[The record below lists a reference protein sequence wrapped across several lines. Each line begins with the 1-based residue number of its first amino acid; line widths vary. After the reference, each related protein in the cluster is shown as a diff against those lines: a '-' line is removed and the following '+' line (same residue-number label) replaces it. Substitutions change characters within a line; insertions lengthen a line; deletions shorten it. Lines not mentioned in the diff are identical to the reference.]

1 MRMDMNI
8 PAPKPVIKLIEA
20 FNRLPGIGPKS
31 AQRLAYYIIRMP
43 KEEARL
49 LADAVLGVKQ
59 TIIFCSRCQNLTEI
73 DPCVICSSSS
83 RDHNTICL
91 VEEPLDVLALE
102 RAGFYKGQY
111 HVLHGLISPINGIG
125 PDDLKIKDLLYRL
138 QSDHISEVIIALN
151 PTLEGDATAMYIHRL
166 LSPFGVTITNLARG
180 LPVGGNLEYAD
191 DVTLSRAFHGRREL

>member
-1 MRMDMNI
+1 MDMNI

-59 TIIFCSRCQNLTEI
+59 TIIFCSSCQNLTEI

-138 QSDHISEVIIALN
+138 KSNHIAEVIIALN

>member
-1 MRMDMNI
+1 MDTNI
-8 PAPKPVIKLIEA
+8 PAPKSVIKLIEA

-49 LADAVLGVKQ
+49 LADSVWGVKQ

-73 DPCVICSSSS
+73 DPCVICSSST
-83 RDHNTICL
+83 RDHDTICL

-125 PDDLKIKDLLYRL
+125 PDDLKIRDLLSRL
-138 QSDHISEVIIALN
+138 ESDHISEVIIALD

-191 DVTLSRAFHGRREL
+191 DVTLSRAFHGRTEL

>member
-1 MRMDMNI
+1 MLMDTNI

-43 KEEARL
+43 TEEARL
-49 LADAVLGVKQ
+49 LADSVLGVKQ

-73 DPCVICSSSS
+73 DPCVICSSST
-83 RDHNTICL
+83 RDHYTICL

-125 PDDLKIKDLLYRL
+125 PDDLKIRDLLSRL
-138 QSDHISEVIIALN
+138 ESDHVSEVIIALN

>member
-1 MRMDMNI
+1 MLMDMNI

-59 TIIFCSRCQNLTEI
+59 TIIFCSSCQNLTEI

-138 QSDHISEVIIALN
+138 KSNHIAEVIIALN